1 MCEQLPFIKHPEEG
15 DFVLWNREVY
25 IIQEI
30 LDGNEKQASRV
41 TINRVPFKGAYKE
54 VHCGKKAVQIILF
67 RQDQLQSLCGNIFP
81 PYTTLIKN
89 VAYYCADNEAY
100 WDCFDSGEQFW
111 LAYYMATKQGK
122 HWNGEDWINE

>member
-1 MCEQLPFIKHPEEG
+1 MDLSVDYLKMCKKSNIEWEIPTIGVAHIKEG
-15 DFVLWNREVY
+15 ALFYYGENVY
-25 IIQEI
+25 VKVVDELIP
-30 LDGNEKQASRV
+30 L
-41 TINRVPFKGAYKE
+41 Y
-54 VHCGKKAVQIILF
+54 

-122 HWNGEDWINE
+122 HWNGEEWAKE